1 MGIRITEVIKNILIV
16 NVLVFFATIMEPL
29 VNYRP
34 YLMMWNPLTENSHF
48 QFYQVFSHIFMH
60 ADFRHLF
67 FNMLV
72 LVMLGPAIESRL
84 GGTKFLFFY
93 MVSGLGAML
102 LHVGVSQIGMGGFP
116 MLGASG
122 AINGVLIA
130 FMMFYPNQQLMLIFP
145 PIPIK
150 AKYLIGGLL
159 AIDVFMGALGSGAS
173 NVAHFA
179 HIGGALAG
187 FLLITIWRKKGEL

>member
-16 NVLVFFATIMEPL
+16 NVLVFFATIIEPL
-29 VNYRP
+29 VSYRP
-34 YLMMWNPLTENSHF
+34 YLMMWNPFAENGNF

-60 ADFRHLF
+60 ADFQHLF

-93 MVSGLGAML
+93 IISGLGAML
-102 LHVGVSQIGMGGFP
+102 LHVAVSQMGLGGFP
-116 MLGASG
+116 ALGASG

-130 FMMFYPNQQLMLIFP
+130 FMMFYPNQELMLLFP

-159 AIDVFMGALGSGAS
+159 AIDVLMGTLDSGLS

-187 FLLITIWRKKGEL
+187 FLLITIWRKRGEL

>member
-1 MGIRITEVIKNILIV
+1 MGIRLTEVIKNILIV
-16 NVLVFFATIMEPL
+16 NVLVFLATIMEPL
-29 VNYRP
+29 VSYRP
-34 YLMMWNPLTENSHF
+34 YLMMWNPLAENDNF
-48 QFYQVFSHIFMH
+48 QFYQVFTHIFMH
-60 ADFRHLF
+60 ADFQHLF

-93 MVSGLGAML
+93 MISGLGAML
-102 LHVGVSQIGMGGFP
+102 LHVGVSQMGLGGFP

-130 FMMFYPNQQLMLIFP
+130 FMMFFPNQQLMLLFP

-159 AIDVFMGALGSGAS
+159 TIDVLMGTLGSSS

-187 FLLITIWRKKGEL
+187 FLLITIWRKRGEL

>member
-1 MGIRITEVIKNILIV
+1 MGIRLTEVIKNILIV
-16 NVLVFFATIMEPL
+16 NVLVFLATIIEPL
-29 VNYRP
+29 VSYRP
-34 YLMMWNPLTENSHF
+34 YLMMWNPFIGNGNF
-48 QFYQVFSHIFMH
+48 QFYQVFTHMFMH
-60 ADFRHLF
+60 ADFQHLF

-93 MVSGLGAML
+93 IISGLGAML
-102 LHVGVSQIGMGGFP
+102 LHVGVSQMGLGGFP

-130 FMMFYPNQQLMLIFP
+130 FMMFFPNQQLMLLFP

-159 AIDVFMGALGSGAS
+159 AIDVLMGTLGSSS

-187 FLLITIWRKKGEL
+187 FLLITIWRKRGEL